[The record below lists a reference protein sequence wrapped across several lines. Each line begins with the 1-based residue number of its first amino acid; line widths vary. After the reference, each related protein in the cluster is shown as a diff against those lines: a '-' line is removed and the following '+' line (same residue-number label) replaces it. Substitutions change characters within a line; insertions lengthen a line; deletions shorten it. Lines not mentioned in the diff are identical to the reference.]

1 MAHDFF
7 FELNKIT
14 DQCLEYK
21 TKINNRY
28 NRLRTIFLQYVTGLL
43 NIRNS

>member
-1 MAHDFF
+1 MVHDFF
-7 FELNKIT
+7 ESNKIT

-21 TKINNRY
+21 TKTNNRVQY
-28 NRLRTIFLQYVTGLL
+28 FYILQYVTGLL